1 MQAYDWGSFW
11 RARLDG
17 LTEKPPT
24 AGLEAAGYDYITQE
38 TMMADEAASIERNH
52 LAEMYH
58 SLGLFAMADG
68 TLRDVWVGSPAYAA
82 GLGPGD
88 KLTMVNGE
96 KYSAEGLS
104 KAVKEA
110 KGSTAAITLTAERN
124 GESQTFSVNYHGGE
138 KYVAIVRNG
147 RPDVLTEEILR
158 AR

>member
-1 MQAYDWGSFW
+1 MLRGWG
-11 RARLDG
+11 R
-17 LTEKPPT
+17 
-24 AGLEAAGYDYITQE
+24 
-38 TMMADEAASIERNH
+38 
-52 LAEMYH
+52 
-58 SLGLFAMADG
+58 
-68 TLRDVWVGSPAYAA
+68 
-82 GLGPGD
+82 GD

-104 KAVKEA
+104 KAVREA

-147 RPDVLTEEILR
+147 RPDLLTGEILG